1 MPRAANLETSGVVER
16 ASGIR
21 MLVSLKG
28 IDMTTTA
35 PPSAP
40 VTIRS
45 VLLGLL
51 GIPPSVGAENT
62 AISAPRRSGSAGHSE
77 GVRVQL
83 TRIKNWEQVTGVH
96 VDALT
101 ALHGLTG
108 Q

>member
-62 AISAPRRSGSAGHSE
+62 AISPH
-77 GVRVQL
+77 
-83 TRIKNWEQVTGVH
+83 
-96 VDALT
+96 DALALPDT
-101 ALHGLTG
+101 ATVYEFN
-108 Q
+108 

>member
-62 AISAPRRSGSAGHSE
+62 AISPHDALALPDT
-77 GVRVQL
+77 RVQL